1 MNDFEKGRFQKIL
14 QNTYNN
20 NLKEL
25 NDALEKHT
33 QHIDNKKEANKNA
46 YVKYREDDDFKQKKS
61 QYDKQYYQDN
71 KHRLLQSKKNK
82 YHNDIEYQTKLKEK
96 QKLRYL
102 ELNKLKNFFTKIS

>member
-71 KHRLLQSKKNK
+71 KHRLLQSKKRNSGCRSWGHGSLCRKSECKLFVKRFKK
-82 YHNDIEYQTKLKEK
+82 Y
-96 QKLRYL
+96 
-102 ELNKLKNFFTKIS
+102 F